1 MRYGEY
7 IKILRRLKD
16 THFIKKRI
24 KELEAS
30 IRSKDA
36 LIQRLEKENSSLQTR
51 LRELV
56 FKYRDIDSKLAGINY
71 RLYELTREN
80 KILTLNLVGAR
91 AQRNGMQRWIE
102 KMKEQV
108 YDSNSK

>member
-1 MRYGEY
+1 M
-7 IKILRRLKD
+7 KILRRLKD

-30 IRSKDA
+30 IRSKDE

-56 FKYRDIDSKLAGINY
+56 FKYRDIDSKLAGMNY

-80 KILTLNLVGAR
+80 KILTVNLVGAR
-91 AQRNGMQRWIE
+91 AQRDGMQRWIE
-102 KMKEQV
+102 KMKEHV
-108 YDSNSK
+108 YGSNNK

>member
-1 MRYGEY
+1 M
-7 IKILRRLKD
+7 KILRRLKD
-16 THFIKKRI
+16 THLIKKRI

-30 IRSKDA
+30 IRSKDE
-36 LIQRLEKENSSLQTR
+36 LIKRLEKENSSLQTR

-56 FKYRDIDSKLAGINY
+56 FKYHDIDSKLAGMNY

-80 KILTLNLVGAR
+80 RILMVNLVGAK
-91 AQRNGMQRWIE
+91 AQRDGMQRWIE

-108 YDSNSK
+108 YGSNNK